1 MEAATSFIGIDV
13 AKSHCDLH
21 HLSTGQNLSA
31 LMNREGLEK
40 VVEWVTH
47 RGPSLIVL
55 EASGG
60 YEEPLV
66 GALLQAGHEV
76 ARVNPRQVR
85 DFARGMGVL
94 AKTDKVDAR
103 VLALYAAKVQPR
115 PLEKQPEKQQ
125 ELAAL
130 SARRGQLIQM
140 RTMEMNR
147 LGQARTK
154 PVKKSVGALLD
165 QIRKELRAID
175 AQIAAL
181 IDDHDDWR
189 QRATLLQTVPGV
201 GPQTAAVLL
210 AALPELGKLNR
221 QAIGAL
227 AGLAPFNRDSGQ
239 FRGRRMIWGGR
250 ATVRCALY
258 MATVSAVRCNPPIRN
273 FYQRLRDAGKPFKVA
288 ITACMRKLLILLNL
302 IVKNNQPWKE
312 PACLK
317 NT

>member
-1 MEAATSFIGIDV
+1 MEAAASFIGIDV

-21 HLSTGQNLSA
+21 HLPTGQTLSA
-31 LMNREGLEK
+31 QMNREGLEK
-40 VVEWVTH
+40 IVEWVTH
-47 RGPSLIVL
+47 RGASLIVL

-66 GALLQAGHEV
+66 GALLSAGHEV

-94 AKTDKVDAR
+94 AKTDQVDAR

-115 PLEKQPEKQQ
+115 PLEKQQEKQQ

-165 QIRKELRAID
+165 HIRKELRDVD

-189 QRATLLQTVPGV
+189 HRAKLLQSVPGV
-201 GPQTAAVLL
+201 GPQTATILL
-210 AALPELGKLNR
+210 AAAPELGKLNR

-250 ATVRCALY
+250 ATVRSALY
-258 MATVSAVRCNPPIRN
+258 MAAVSAVRCNPPIKN
-273 FYQRLRDAGKPFKVA
+273 FYQRLREAGKPFKVA
-288 ITACMRKLLILLNL
+288 ITACMRKLLTLLNQ
-302 IVKNNQPWKE
+302 IVKSNQPWKE
-312 PACLK
+312 RA
-317 NT
+317 